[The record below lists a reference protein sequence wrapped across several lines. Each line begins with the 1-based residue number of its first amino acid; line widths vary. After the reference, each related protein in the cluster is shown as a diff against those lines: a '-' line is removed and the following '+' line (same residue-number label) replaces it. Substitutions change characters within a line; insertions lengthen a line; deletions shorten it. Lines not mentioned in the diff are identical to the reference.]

1 MMNGNYERA
10 EQEQNGIQGTQD
22 RSEKR
27 GIHAQVHRIPAD
39 AEQASH
45 LEAGS
50 FLGTPDAKRGLK
62 LKPADEQQYES

>member
-1 MMNGNYERA
+1 MMNGDYERA
-10 EQEQNGIQGTQD
+10 EQEQNGIQGAQD

-45 LEAGS
+45 SEAGT
-50 FLGTPDAKRGLK
+50 FLGTPDAKRGSK
-62 LKPADEQQYES
+62 LKPANEQQYES